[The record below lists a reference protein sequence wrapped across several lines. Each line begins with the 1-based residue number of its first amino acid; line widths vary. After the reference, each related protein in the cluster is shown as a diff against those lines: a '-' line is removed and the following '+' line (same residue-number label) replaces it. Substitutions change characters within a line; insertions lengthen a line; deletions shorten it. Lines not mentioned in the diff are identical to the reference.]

1 MPLIPR
7 QARSPR
13 VAQDSRSVRARPR
26 PTGPTAFA
34 RRNQGELPGIESCA
48 DKPLIKRIHSG
59 QVYGDG
65 GLIVAMVRGLVLA
78 VLTVTGITIYLRM
91 RRKNATGWKRVFW

>member
-1 MPLIPR
+1 M
-7 QARSPR
+7 
-13 VAQDSRSVRARPR
+13 
-26 PTGPTAFA
+26 
-34 RRNQGELPGIESCA
+34 
-48 DKPLIKRIHSG
+48 
-59 QVYGDG
+59 YGDG